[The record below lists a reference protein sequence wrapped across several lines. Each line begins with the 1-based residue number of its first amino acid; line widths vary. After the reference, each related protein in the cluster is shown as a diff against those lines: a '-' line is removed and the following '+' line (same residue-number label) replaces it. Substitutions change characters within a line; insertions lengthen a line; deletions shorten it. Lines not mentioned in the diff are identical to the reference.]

1 METQSRWNI
10 MLHNRRI
17 TIVILIIASLLGIFL
32 FAPVDTA
39 LVFYEKNTRQL
50 AAFKPIEIDDK
61 FQIVF
66 THSIHLTDVVEKY
79 TVTENL
85 DIKQYEIVYE
95 EFGIG
100 MPANAGEGQTFI
112 YEDGK
117 YHVKDLDNYFDSM
130 KIRNGKTVS
139 ENRFLWESN
148 TGQEHMVWFND
159 YFDPGDWFTVKV
171 EKITLWEY
179 MRGVKIHE

>member
-1 METQSRWNI
+1 
-10 MLHNRRI
+10 MLHNKRI